1 MDTIMKIK
9 GSGKHG
15 FSVLVVD
22 DTLSEVIAKTDS
34 TNLLE

>member
-22 DTLSEVIAKTDS
+22 DNLSQVVGKTDA